1 MVYRK
6 TKRHKNKRDII
17 MNQPSSEDIQSRTLN
32 LEKIFKLDPN
42 NQKIVMDLY
51 QIMLKSLS
59 TQSSK
64 FSSLGDVYSL
74 TTAYN
79 TLVENDFFITRREK
93 NLDILV

>member
-1 MVYRK
+1 
-6 TKRHKNKRDII
+6 
-17 MNQPSSEDIQSRTLN
+17 MNQPSNEDIQSRTLN

-42 NQKIVMDLY
+42 KQKIVMDLY

-59 TQSSK
+59 TQSGK

>member
-1 MVYRK
+1 
-6 TKRHKNKRDII
+6 
-17 MNQPSSEDIQSRTLN
+17 MNQPSVEDIQNRMLN
-32 LEKIFKLDPN
+32 IEKIFKLDPN

-51 QIMLKSLS
+51 QIMLKSIS
-59 TQSSK
+59 INNGFPS
-64 FSSLGDVYSL
+64 GMDVYSL

>member
-1 MVYRK
+1 
-6 TKRHKNKRDII
+6 
-17 MNQPSSEDIQSRTLN
+17 MNQPSNEDIQSRTLN

-51 QIMLKSLS
+51 QIMLNSVS

-64 FSSLGDVYSL
+64 FSSLDVYSL

>member
-1 MVYRK
+1 
-6 TKRHKNKRDII
+6 
-17 MNQPSSEDIQSRTLN
+17 MNQPSNEDIQSRTLN
-32 LEKIFKLDPN
+32 IEKIFKLDPN

-51 QIMLKSLS
+51 QIMLKSIS
-59 TQSSK
+59 INK
-64 FSSLGDVYSL
+64 GFSSGMDVYSL

>member
-1 MVYRK
+1 
-6 TKRHKNKRDII
+6 
-17 MNQPSSEDIQSRTLN
+17 MNQPSVEDIQNQMLN
-32 LEKIFKLDPN
+32 IEKIFKLDPN

-51 QIMLKSLS
+51 QIMLKSIS
-59 TQSSK
+59 INNG
-64 FSSLGDVYSL
+64 FPYGMDVYSL